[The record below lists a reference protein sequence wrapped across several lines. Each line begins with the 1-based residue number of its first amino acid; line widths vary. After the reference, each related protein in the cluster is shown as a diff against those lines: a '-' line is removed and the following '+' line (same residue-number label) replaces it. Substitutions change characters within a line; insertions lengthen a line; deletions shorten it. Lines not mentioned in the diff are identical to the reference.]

1 MNTTTNTYKATQ
13 EMMDSFDDNYVAYLG
28 QNPFS
33 MLVLISDGEHR
44 DTYRRNKVSS
54 SSSTLNRPA
63 RDVIV
68 VSRSRFFP
76 SLFLEI

>member
-54 SSSTLNRPA
+54 SSS
-63 RDVIV
+63 
-68 VSRSRFFP
+68 
-76 SLFLEI
+76 